1 VPGGWL
7 YYEPAGIGPAV
18 VLLHSGNF
26 DSRTWDPQFLAL
38 AAAHRVIRY
47 APAALSI
54 FAGQRPVCRRT
65 TICWRSW
72 TRYTSLA
79 PHSWSVADALVAAAI
94 YVVCAIVL
102 VVCAIVLGMLQREE
116 GVRLISSAVAAVLG
130 GGVLRHVGRRVFGST
145 PSAHALTCRCS

>member
-1 VPGGWL
+1 MPGGWL

-54 FAGQRPVCRRT
+54 FAGQRPVLQAHNDLLALLDSLHVARASLVERR
-65 TICWRSW
+65 
-72 TRYTSLA
+72 
-79 PHSWSVADALVAAAI
+79 
-94 YVVCAIVL
+94 
-102 VVCAIVLGMLQREE
+102 
-116 GVRLISSAVAAVLG
+116 
-130 GGVLRHVGRRVFGST
+130 
-145 PSAHALTCRCS
+145 